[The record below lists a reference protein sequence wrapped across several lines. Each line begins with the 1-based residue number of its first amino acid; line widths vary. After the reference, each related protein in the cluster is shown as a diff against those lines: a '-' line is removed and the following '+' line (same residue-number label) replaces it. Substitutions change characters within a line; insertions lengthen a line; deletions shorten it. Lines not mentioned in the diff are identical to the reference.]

1 MKQPTVGKCICGQ
14 HDMFYRSGGNVSK
27 QLRGGSRWFWHALIA
42 KKKKVSADQ
51 ITESFPATVSSYAIV
66 SSNATWKLHRGV
78 VRCSSHRW
86 TRKRRLC
93 PQIQRVKYTLR
104 LHVCRV
110 PLHCVWLCLRLNNP
124 PVFTLLAVADVLE
137 VLVLMYSAALC
148 LSAHWSWRVAAI
160 SDTGAC

>member
-1 MKQPTVGKCICGQ
+1 MYLWEARHVLSVCRQRVKTTEGGGDPGDA
-14 HDMFYRSGGNVSK
+14 DMLWL
-27 QLRGGSRWFWHALIA
+27 Q
-42 KKKKVSADQ
+42 KKKKQVSADQ
-51 ITESFPATVSSYAIV
+51 ITESFPATVSSYAIF

-78 VRCSSHRW
+78 VHCSSFQW
-86 TRKRRLC
+86 TGKRRLC

-124 PVFTLLAVADVLE
+124 PVFTLLTVADVLE

-160 SDTGAC
+160 WDTGAC